1 MTQAKIRCAIYT
13 RKSSDEGLEQDFNS
27 LDAQREACSAYI
39 RSQAAQGWVEL
50 AERYDDGGFSGGTLD
65 RPALKRLLGNV
76 AARHIDVVLVYKVD
90 RLSRSLFDFAKL
102 VEAFEKAEAS
112 FASITQ
118 ALNTTSSMGRLTLNM
133 LLSFAQFEREITAE
147 RIRDKL
153 AASKAKGMWMGGVSP
168 LGYRAEGRSLE
179 IIEEHAALV
188 RHVFARYLALG
199 SVRQLEAELKNGG
212 VVAPRRTTASGK
224 IMGGVPFTRGM
235 LYLMLRRV
243 VYTGRIAHRDKIYPG
258 NHPAIVDDETFDRVQ
273 AMLAD
278 HRQGQPRTRKARPS
292 LLAGKL
298 VDQAS
303 QPLIATHATKT
314 GANGK
319 TVRYRY
325 YVSEKLHHKRSDS
338 GMRIP
343 ALNLEALVAER
354 VATLFDDPME
364 LVASAWLDVPA
375 GRYADLQQRCAEL
388 AARQRRRQADALAML
403 SQIRVSGNRVEVI
416 CCSDAIAAALGV
428 GAHPG
433 RPTTVTVDAAVR
445 LTRTGRA
452 MQLVEEGGL
461 TPGASPDAS
470 LVRMVMLARRWW
482 QELRR
487 GTMDITRLAER
498 EKVSATYLTRV
509 VRLAF
514 LSPQVTEAILAGKQ
528 RAGVTGKMLTVGAS
542 IDPCWK
548 KQAHALLPLKDDAGA
563 RPAGRPDAGCEPRC
577 TRTHRVADDAGG

>member
-13 RKSSDEGLEQDFNS
+13 RKSNDEGLEQDFNS
-27 LDAQREACSAYI
+27 LDAQREACSAFI
-39 RSQAAQGWVEL
+39 RSQASHGWIEL
-50 AERYDDGGFSGGTLD
+50 AERYDDGGFSGGTLE
-65 RPALKRLLGNV
+65 RPALKRLLADV
-76 AARHIDVVLVYKVD
+76 AARHIDIVLVYKVD

-102 VEAFEKAEAS
+102 VEAFEKADAS
-112 FASITQ
+112 FGSITQ

-168 LGYRAEGRSLE
+168 LGYRPDGRSLT

-188 RHVFARYLALG
+188 RHIFARYLVLG
-199 SVRQLEAELKNGG
+199 SVRQLEAELKANGIT
-212 VVAPRRTTASGK
+212 APARTTLSGK
-224 IMGGVPFTRGM
+224 NMGGVPFTRGM

-258 NHPAIVDDETFDRVQ
+258 NHPAIVDDETFERVQ
-273 AMLAD
+273 AMLTD
-278 HRQGQPRTRKARPS
+278 HRQGQPRTRKKRLS

-298 VDQAS
+298 VDQAG

-325 YVSEKLHHKRSDS
+325 YVSEKLHHKRSER

-343 ALNLEALVAER
+343 ALDLEALVAER

-364 LVASAWLDVPA
+364 LVASAGLDVPA
-375 GRYADLQQRCAEL
+375 ERYADLQQRCAEL
-388 AARQRRRQADALAML
+388 AARQRRRQADTLAML
-403 SQIRVSGNRVEVI
+403 RQVRVSDGRVEVI

-428 GAHPG
+428 AVHPG
-433 RPTTVTVDAAVR
+433 QPATVTANAAVR

-452 MQLVEEGGL
+452 MRLIEGGGAA
-461 TPGASPDAS
+461 PGATPDAA
-470 LVRMVMLARRWW
+470 LVRLVMLARRWW

-542 IDPCWK
+542 LDPCWK
-548 KQAHALLPLKDDAGA
+548 KQAQSFLPLASDA
-563 RPAGRPDAGCEPRC
+563 
-577 TRTHRVADDAGG
+577 

>member
-1 MTQAKIRCAIYT
+1 MNRAKIRCAIYT

-39 RSQAAQGWVEL
+39 RSQAALGWVEL

-65 RPALKRLLGNV
+65 RPALKRLLADV
-76 AARHIDVVLVYKVD
+76 AAGHIDIILVYKVD

-102 VEAFEKAEAS
+102 VETFEKAEAS

-168 LGYRAEGRSLE
+168 LGYRPEGRSLVV
-179 IIEEHAALV
+179 IEEHAALV

-199 SVRQLEAELKNGG
+199 SVRQLESELKHSGT
-212 VVAPRRTTASGK
+212 VAPKRVTGSGK
-224 IMGGVPFTRGM
+224 PMGGVPFTRGM

-243 VYTGRIAHRDKIYPG
+243 VYTGRIAHRDKIHPG
-258 NHPAIVDDETFDRVQ
+258 NHPAIVDNETFDRVQ
-273 AMLAD
+273 AMLTE
-278 HRQGQPRTRKARPS
+278 HRQGQSRTRKERPS
-292 LLAGKL
+292 LLAGKII
-298 VDQAS
+298 DQER

-314 GANGK
+314 ASNGK
-319 TVRYRY
+319 TVPYRY

-338 GMRIP
+338 GTRMP
-343 ALNLEALVAER
+343 ARDLEALVAGR
-354 VATLFDDPME
+354 IATLFDDPLE
-364 LVASAWLDVPA
+364 LVAGARLDVPA
-375 GRYADLQQRCAEL
+375 DRYADLQQRCAEL
-388 AARQRRRQADALAML
+388 AARQRRRQADALSML
-403 SQIRVSGNRVEVI
+403 RQVQVSDGRVEVI
-416 CCSDAIAAALGV
+416 CCSEAIATALGV
-428 GAHPG
+428 SVQPG
-433 RPTTVTVDAAVR
+433 QPTTLAINTAVR

-452 MQLVEEGGL
+452 MRLVEGSGL
-461 TPGASPDAS
+461 APSATPDIS
-470 LVRMVMLARRWW
+470 LVRLVMLARRWW
-482 QELRR
+482 QELRQ

-514 LSPQVTEAILAGKQ
+514 LSPEVTEAILAGKQ
-528 RAGVTGKMLTVGAS
+528 RAGVTGKMLTASGAV
-542 IDPCWK
+542 DPCWT
-548 KQAHALLPLKDDAGA
+548 KQAGALLPL
-563 RPAGRPDAGCEPRC
+563 
-577 TRTHRVADDAGG
+577 T